1 MTDIYISQKGDSRIL
16 APRMLMMY
24 NGRNETLRYDEN
36 GRPCFDRA
44 FVSISHSG
52 SLWACALSDA
62 PCGVDIQR
70 KQDVRFDKLASR
82 YFTESEAAR
91 VSKEGRDAFFEIW
104 TAKEAYAKLTGEGLA
119 KTYRISP
126 FEEGLCITY
135 FDAGEGFTGCAVS
148 GSHNGSIRV
157 FTVD

>member
-36 GRPCFDRA
+36 GRPCFDSA

-82 YFTESEAAR
+82 YFTESEAQEFR
-91 VSKEGRDAFFEIW
+91 KRDEMLFLR
-104 TAKEAYAKLTGEGLA
+104 YGQPRRHML
-119 KTYRISP
+119 
-126 FEEGLCITY
+126 
-135 FDAGEGFTGCAVS
+135 
-148 GSHNGSIRV
+148 N
-157 FTVD
+157 